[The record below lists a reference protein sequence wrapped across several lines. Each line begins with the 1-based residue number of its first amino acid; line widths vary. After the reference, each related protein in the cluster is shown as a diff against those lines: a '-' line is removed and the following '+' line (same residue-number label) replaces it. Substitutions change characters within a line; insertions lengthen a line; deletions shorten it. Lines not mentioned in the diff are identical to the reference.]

1 MANDVIISSDSH
13 MTGPPDLWVLHGG
26 FNVDRERYVR
36 FRGTFAALAILAIL
50 IMGSTALAQGP
61 REPIKI
67 GLLNPLTGF
76 LAVNGTEVNE
86 GIRLYWQDEMGNQ
99 VAGRPVRLIVEDAEG
114 KPDVALTKVKKL
126 VESDRVHLIL
136 GPVSSAVA
144 VAIRDY
150 VHEHRVPLIITQATA
165 NNLTSEKA
173 SPSIFRSAM
182 SSYQQEAAGGWYVAA
197 KLGHKRIALIALDY
211 VAGHEQAEGFIKTF
225 MESGGQS
232 VDKVLIPPGA
242 MDVAPYITR
251 IESKAKDLDAAVG
264 ILWGPT
270 APQWL
275 KAWQDYGLKGKL
287 PLLTLGETVSETY
300 LRSVGD
306 ATIGVVSWFSYSP
319 VLDTPENKRF
329 VQAFNK
335 KYGKDP
341 VYNNHLGYLA
351 AKVGGEAL
359 KAVSGNV
366 EDGPRFLDALRK
378 VRFEAPGGAFRFDE
392 KQNAVIP
399 TYIRRVEK
407 VGGKLQNTVFDVVPD
422 VDQFWKPPKR

>member
-1 MANDVIISSDSH
+1 MDKKGAARVWG
-13 MTGPPDLWVLHGG
+13 TLVGLAVLAFLVAGS
-26 FNVDRERYVR
+26 
-36 FRGTFAALAILAIL
+36 AALAQA
-50 IMGSTALAQGP
+50 P

-67 GLLNPLTGF
+67 GLLNALTGP
-76 LAVNGTEVNE
+76 LAVNGTEIND
-86 GIRLYWQDEMGNQ
+86 GIKLYWQDEMSSQ
-99 VAGRPVRLIVEDAEG
+99 VAGRPVRLIVEDSEG
-114 KPDVALTKVKKL
+114 KPDVGLTKTRKL
-126 VESDRVHLIL
+126 VESDKVHLIL
-136 GPVSSAVA
+136 GPVSSGVA

-150 VHEHRVPLIITQATA
+150 LHERRTPTIITQATA
-165 NNLTSEKA
+165 NQLTADKA

-197 KLGHKRIALIALDY
+197 KLGHKRIALVALDY
-211 VAGHEQAEGFIKTF
+211 VAGHEQADGFIKTF

-232 VDKVLIPPGA
+232 IEKVYMPLGA

-251 IESKAKDLDAAVG
+251 IQSKARELDAVVA
-264 ILWGPT
+264 ILWGPS

-275 KAWQDYGLKGKL
+275 KAWQEYGLKGTL

-300 LRSVGD
+300 LPAVGD
-306 ATIGVVSWFSYSP
+306 AATGVVSWFSYSP
-319 VLDTPENKRF
+319 VLDTAENKRF
-329 VQAFNK
+329 VQAFQR
-335 KYGKDP
+335 KYRKDP

-351 AKVGGEAL
+351 AKAGGEAM

-366 EDGPRFLDALRK
+366 EDQARFLEALRR
-378 VRFEAPGGAFRFDE
+378 VRFEAPGGAFRFDD